1 MPSST
6 SSWAS
11 DAPVAAEG
19 LLSPS
24 YPTVPALPLRLRDYC
39 PRPALR
45 APRPYRGGELPRAA
59 APRPSRGGA
68 RGGVCILEH
77 RDSETQRLSFFI
89 IEHKDTKT
97 QRFLF
102 SASLR
107 LCVPIKKN
115 FVSSCLCVQFK
126 QKSLRLC
133 VPLKGCSS
141 YSSSSQSSKNR
152 ALAFSVAVP
161 LPKSPSKPLAQSM
174 PQSFNSMALVAG
186 LSYIFSILKPFIFLS
201 LLFRYECRHPSVS
214 AC

>member
-6 SSWAS
+6 ASWAS
-11 DAPVAAEG
+11 DAPSAAEG
-19 LLSPS
+19 LLSP
-24 YPTVPALPLRLRDYC
+24 
-39 PRPALR
+39 PRPTGTTPLQGWGVATRSRSPPLKGRGQGWGLYLR
-45 APRPYRGGELPRAA
+45 
-59 APRPSRGGA
+59 
-68 RGGVCILEH
+68 
-77 RDSETQRLSFFI
+77 TQRRKETLFYNG
-89 IEHKDTKT
+89 T
-97 QRFLF
+97 QRHKVFF
-102 SASLR
+102 SESLR

-115 FVSSCLCVQFK
+115 FVSSCLCVPLK
-126 QKSLRLC
+126 QKTLRHC

-152 ALAFSVAVP
+152 ALAFSVAAS

-186 LSYIFSILKPFIFLS
+186 LSYIFFILKPFIFLS